1 MKKKLLFTWKEE
13 GPICIFHFNNN
24 DKLEKVTYNS
34 PNFDKFIKFYDNTYY
49 PIFVIEDGDIK
60 NLNQASF
67 EHFIKVFKDE
77 HYNDMLKLL
86 DITVSI
92 IDDDKLNEEEGAC
105 AMNRNFECDI
115 TYYDIPVINIKFKDG
130 KYEVRLENIDFIK
143 EHLSDEVDGLTDP
156 SSNEFM
162 KLWKQ
167 FRTLSLL
174 NKEDIQLMLV
184 EKIYNKYK
192 LNGMELIVQ
201 NLEDEKDESNNPIDM
216 LNEISVG
223 EKHPNFSDV
232 VGMDKIKDRLN
243 DVIDQF
249 KNEEKYKEWN
259 IEPIK
264 GMLLY
269 GPSGTGKSFIAE
281 ALANEVD
288 AKFVKCSA
296 SDIFRKYV
304 GESEAAVRKLFENA
318 RKRKGKTI
326 IFIDEIDAV
335 ASRRSDDDR
344 NAKNSTL
351 NELLVQMAS
360 SDNKDIFT
368 IFATNMKNMLD
379 PAFLRSGRVDFKIEV
394 ELPDFNM
401 RKGILESYS
410 KNRPLSDD
418 VDLESIAKDMS
429 GKNCADMKLVA
440 NEAARNALKAGKD
453 KIYQQ
458 DFRDAYEEMIV
469 GLPDK
474 NRNFEKRE
482 RHITA
487 VHETGHLLANIL
499 LKNNQTIKRISILPR
514 GSILGFVH
522 STDNGKDK
530 YMSTKEELMDNI
542 KELLAGRA
550 AEEILCDQV
559 TTGASND
566 LEVANNIARSIVL
579 KYGFTREYG
588 FVIDNQYDFISKEKA
603 TKIMREILDGCY
615 KEVKGLL
622 RDNIDM
628 LIKISEELEDKE
640 ELNEEEIKMII
651 KEMDEKIIA
660 YNM

>member
-1 MKKKLLFTWKEE
+1 MKKKIIFIWKKKY
-13 GPICIFHFNNN
+13 PICMFHFDKYN
-24 DKLEKVTYNS
+24 KLEKVKYNDYIFIDFV
-34 PNFDKFIKFYDNTYY
+34 NCYDKEYS
-49 PIFVIEDGDIK
+49 IFSIEDEDIK
-60 NLNQASF
+60 NLGLARF
-67 EHFIKVFKDE
+67 EQFINLFNNDE
-77 HYNDMLKLL
+77 YYKNILNKL
-86 DITVSI
+86 DVTFITV
-92 IDDDKLNEEEGAC
+92 DERELNEGEGAC
-105 AMNRNFECDI
+105 LMNKNFECDI
-115 TYYDIPVINIKFKDG
+115 TYYEIPVMNIKFKEG
-130 KYEVRLENIDFIK
+130 KYELRLENIDFIK
-143 EHLSDEVDGLTDP
+143 KHLSSEVDNPKDSTG
-156 SSNEFM
+156 NKFM

-167 FRTLSLL
+167 LRTINLL
-174 NKEDIQLMLV
+174 NKEDISITLV
-184 EKIYNKYK
+184 EKIYDKYK
-192 LNGMELIVQ
+192 LDGMELVISY
-201 NLEDEKDESNNPIDM
+201 LECEENKNNNPIDK
-216 LNEISVG
+216 LNKITET
-223 EKHPNFSDV
+223 KHPNFSDV
-232 VGMDKIKDRLN
+232 IGMDKIKDRLN

-259 IEPIK
+259 IDPIR

-288 AKFVKCSA
+288 ATFVKCSA
-296 SDIFRKYV
+296 SDIFHKYI
-304 GESEAAVRKLFENA
+304 GESEASIRKLFEDA